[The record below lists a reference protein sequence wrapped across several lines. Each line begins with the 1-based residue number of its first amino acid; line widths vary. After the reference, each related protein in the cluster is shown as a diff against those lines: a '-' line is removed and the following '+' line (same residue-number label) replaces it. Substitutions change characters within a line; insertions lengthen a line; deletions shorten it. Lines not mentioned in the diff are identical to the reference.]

1 MATPLDVLHLK
12 TDDELRFFV
21 ANPTYYQPEL
31 VLAAQRELR
40 RRGQSQGP
48 LPAAPVGGSPT
59 PVLPTAAAYA
69 PSTGLAYSDAPARG
83 RPWVLFSSV
92 VAVLAVAGVGF
103 WHKLP
108 HHRPTSTTTSAQVS
122 SPPVAAPLKLEAA
135 VPSPLP
141 SYDTEAYVAKALAQ
155 VPAAEQAN
163 AQLVSQY
170 HAISRRFWE
179 AQNPSAHLIRQ
190 ARSGHPNAVFVA
202 QAKVVL
208 GLWHDFDR
216 TLTYSYGFGPV
227 MANHF
232 ERMKAV
238 AKHQRAALIDLAN
251 DCTAHRPPQLDND
264 QLVADQQ
271 ALPSLLAP
279 LEGKIYR
286 DSI

>member
-21 ANPTYYQPEL
+21 ANPAYYQPEL
-31 VLAAQRELR
+31 VLTAQRELR

-48 LPAAPVGGSPT
+48 
-59 PVLPTAAAYA
+59 PTAAAPA
-69 PSTGLAYSDAPARG
+69 GAAHAQPTDSEQLGAPARA
-83 RPWVLFSSV
+83 RPWVLFGSV
-92 VAVLAVAGVGF
+92 AAVLFVAGVGF
-103 WHKLP
+103 WSTSPP
-108 HHRPTSTTTSAQVS
+108 HQPTATTSARVS
-122 SPPVAAPLKLEAA
+122 ARPAALLKLETA

-155 VPAAEQAN
+155 VPAAERAN

-170 HAISRRFWE
+170 RAISRRFWE

-190 ARSGHPNAVFVA
+190 AQSGHPNAVFGA
-202 QAKVVL
+202 QAKVAL
-208 GLWHDFDR
+208 DLWHDFDR
-216 TLTYSYGFGPV
+216 TLTYSYAFGPV

-232 ERMKAV
+232 ERMKVV